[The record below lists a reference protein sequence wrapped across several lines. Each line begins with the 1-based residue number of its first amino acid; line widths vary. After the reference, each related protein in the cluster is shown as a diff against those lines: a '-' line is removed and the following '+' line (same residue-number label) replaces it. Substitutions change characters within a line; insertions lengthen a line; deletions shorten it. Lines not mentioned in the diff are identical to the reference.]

1 MDGGRLAG
9 GWRKR
14 MEGGWRWWREAWLDG
29 GWLDGGLGLGLGLK
43 AVDGGRGGGLEGW
56 SGWMESWWM
65 EGWAG
70 LAGGL
75 RRGSQK
81 AGWSVGGWRVGGW
94 LEGCRSWIE
103 GWMEEGWREVLG
115 GLDGG
120 RLEGGMDGVKC
131 GSVRAVRFCVSVQR
145 FAVFAVHRVG
155 RFLAFSVPVCGSVRG
170 LPEKSQ
176 TPKPQTL
183 KKPKPQ
189 KP

>member
-1 MDGGRLAG
+1 MEAG
-9 GWRKR
+9 W
-14 MEGGWRWWREAWLDG
+14 MEGW
-29 GWLDGGLGLGLGLK
+29 GLGLGLRL
-43 AVDGGRGGGLEGW
+43 
-56 SGWMESWWM
+56 WM
-65 EGWAG
+65 EGGVEGWRDGAAG
-70 LAGGL
+70 RAGGWRVGL
-75 RRGSQK
+75 GWLEGSGAGWSVRGSQK

-145 FAVFAVHRVG
+145 FAVFCGSQGWTVPGV
-155 RFLAFSVPVCGSVRG
+155 SVPVCGSVRG

-176 TPKPQTL
+176 TPKPQTQ
-183 KKPKPQ
+183 KSQNPQNPKPQ
-189 KP
+189 KKPHP